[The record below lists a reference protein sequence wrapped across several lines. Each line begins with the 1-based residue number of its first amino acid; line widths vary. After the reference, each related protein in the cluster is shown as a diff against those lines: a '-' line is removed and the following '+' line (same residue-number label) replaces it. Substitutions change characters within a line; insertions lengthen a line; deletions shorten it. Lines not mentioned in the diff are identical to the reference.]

1 MLRVLSALVL
11 LPLVAGVVQ
20 FLHPLATLVLVEVVL
35 LAALLEYANL
45 AARAGAPLPTAP
57 TAAAALSTCA
67 VVGLA
72 PSLLP
77 VTLMAVTV
85 GLAVAQLPRWPRQR
99 APVPAASATFAV
111 LYLALP
117 LGALAGLRY
126 AHGPEVLLL
135 LLAAIVASDTAQYY
149 GGRWLG
155 KRALAPSISPGKTV
169 EGALFGL
176 AAGALVVWA
185 LGGWWLPGLAGGWRL
200 LLGLALVGLGIA
212 GDLFESILK
221 RSAGLKDASR
231 AIPGHGGV
239 LDRLD
244 GFLFAAPVYYT
255 VLHFASCE
263 SAP

>member
-1 MLRVLSALVL
+1 MIRVLSALVL

-20 FLHPLATLVLVEVVL
+20 LLPPLATLVLVEVVL
-35 LAALLEYANL
+35 LAALREYANV
-45 AARAGAPLPTAP
+45 AARAGAPVPAAP
-57 TAAAALSTCA
+57 TAAAAMGTCA

-72 PSLLP
+72 PALLP

-85 GLAVAQLPRWPRQR
+85 GLAAAELPRWPLKR
-99 APVPAASATFAV
+99 APVPASTATFAV

-149 GGRWLG
+149 GGRALG
-155 KRALAPSISPGKTV
+155 RRPLAPAISPGKTV

-176 AAGALVVWA
+176 AAGAIVVWLA
-185 LGGWWLPGLAGGWRL
+185 GGWWLAGLGAGWRL
-200 LLGLALVGLGIA
+200 LLGFALAGLGMA

-221 RSAGLKDASR
+221 RSAGLKDASQ

-255 VLHFASCE
+255 VLHFASG
-263 SAP
+263 P

>member
-11 LPLVAGVVQ
+11 LPLVAGVVG
-20 FLHPLATLVLVEVVL
+20 LLPPLATLVLVEAVL
-35 LAALLEYANL
+35 LAALREYANL
-45 AARAGAPLPTAP
+45 AARAGAPVPAAP
-57 TAAAALSTCA
+57 TAAAALGTCA

-72 PSLLP
+72 PALLP

-85 GLAVAQLPRWPRQR
+85 GLAAAQLPPWRAQR
-99 APVPAASATFAV
+99 APVPGATATFAV

-149 GGRWLG
+149 GGRGLG
-155 KRALAPSISPGKTV
+155 RRALAPAISPGKTV

-185 LGGWWLPGLAGGWRL
+185 LGGWWLAGVAPGWRP
-200 LLGLALVGLGIA
+200 LLGLALAGLGIA
-212 GDLFESILK
+212 GDLFESMLK
-221 RSAGLKDASR
+221 RSAGLKDASH

-255 VLHFASCE
+255 VLHFTSGT
-263 SAP
+263 